1 MQLFIDLG
9 RKNMAD
15 INTENKSPGKRHVFG
30 QGMSERVAQG
40 SENSQENLPSQGFLF
55 GQGMSQRVT
64 KAATE
69 TKDETTSEKKETV
82 HHAAPSSSGSGSQLF
97 SSQLPSSPET
107 GTTRHPLS
115 ATCGSFASSGATS
128 GFTSASAATSGVARP
143 FGGFRPVT
151 APMTGSTVGQHGGS
165 HSPYT
170 ASEAPYGSHMP
181 RTFTGVPGG
190 VLAPS
195 KFAPNPFASRPAESG
210 VSSTSAQSSDSES
223 EERKE
228 RPIIAPA
235 HLRVSPLV
243 RRSNSSSNE
252 ANSSFA
258 VRNIL
263 RPSTLSAQT
272 AELGKGL
279 KSDEESE
286 PCSSSADGE
295 KTKPLSLLSHQS
307 EDGQK
312 GSVFACVVTKP
323 SSTETEGQK
332 FVFGQ
337 KMDERVVNA
346 PLSPAAEPS
355 ENTFEEKAKSEEN
368 TTPTKTLE
376 ESANE
381 YQAKQAIKEYKEV
394 EVVTGE
400 EEESNVFHNYCKLFV
415 FDKSTQA
422 WVEKGRG
429 HLRLNDSLPDENR
442 KFHSRLVMRTTG
454 SLRVVLNCKIWSGMS
469 VDRASHKSV
478 RITALEEDGLKV
490 YLIMATPKDTEQLF
504 RAIDWRVQQ
513 LKVAEE
519 TEAKTA
525 ETVASNS
532 ENGVGSHSH
541 HSKRKVEDNETE
553 ATGGVEVPSKKSR
566 QSSSPEDSDRPL
578 DSQEESNCDS
588 LLDVDSASNSSYSL
602 QSTPGQ

>member
-151 APMTGSTVGQHGGS
+151 APMTGST
-165 HSPYT
+165 
-170 ASEAPYGSHMP
+170 
-181 RTFTGVPGG
+181 G